1 MHAPHILTRSKLL
14 SPSALVSYCSV
25 SALQESIIAMANPVF
40 GFWFCFVFFQSF
52 SFHETNFFCSA
63 LRGAYSSS
71 QNGVMCNARMRK

>member
-40 GFWFCFVFFQSF
+40 GFWFCFVFFSLSLSMKPTSF
-52 SFHETNFFCSA
+52 A
-63 LRGAYSSS
+63 QPL
-71 QNGVMCNARMRK
+71 GVPILVHRME